1 MVVHMLISLLEVASS
16 QCYVFLDFQ
25 KLECML
31 PGTIKT
37 HGLIFRGGW
46 RDRKSQQATVGKN
59 TKEKLRENG
68 VTAWGFLS

>member
-1 MVVHMLISLLEVASS
+1 MVVHMLLSVRSGKLAVL
-16 QCYVFLDFQ
+16 CFLDFQ